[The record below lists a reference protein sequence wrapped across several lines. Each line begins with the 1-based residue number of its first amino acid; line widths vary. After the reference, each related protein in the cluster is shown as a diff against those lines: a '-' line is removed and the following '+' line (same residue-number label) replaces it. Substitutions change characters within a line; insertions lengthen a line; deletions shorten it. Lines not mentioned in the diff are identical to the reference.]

1 MTAHRTATV
10 TRSTSES
17 SVELTIDL
25 DGSGR
30 STIDTSAPFFDHM
43 LTALGKHALIDLTVR
58 TTGDV
63 DVDAHHSVEDTAIV
77 LGQALRQALGD
88 KRGIRRFGDALVPLD
103 DPAAAEAD
111 ATGRSKPWMPPAVV
125 PTGPGA
131 AEADAFTP
139 CSGRLGVG
147 WPGSVV
153 LAAMAA
159 AATASQ
165 EPGPV
170 AGALI
175 EL

>member
-1 MTAHRTATV
+1 M
-10 TRSTSES
+10 
-17 SVELTIDL
+17 
-25 DGSGR
+25 
-30 STIDTSAPFFDHM
+30 AP
-43 LTALGKHALIDLTVR
+43 
-58 TTGDV
+58 
-63 DVDAHHSVEDTAIV
+63 
-77 LGQALRQALGD
+77 
-88 KRGIRRFGDALVPLD
+88 LVPLFVGAGAPLV
-103 DPAAAEAD
+103 PAPLVAPEAPELAGELAAEPEVLAPE
-111 ATGRSKPWMPPAVV
+111 AAGRSKPWMPPAVV